1 MLVGGGWGGEVGG
14 VEDEELEGVGE
25 VGGGN
30 AGVGVGEVEG
40 EGELE
45 GAGPRG
51 EEVEGAGGGGRVLA
65 RLVER
70 VVEGG
75 DLVGAD
81 LAECKRERDLLE
93 LY

>member
-1 MLVGGGWGGEVGG
+1 VGGG
-14 VEDEELEGVGE
+14 EDEELEGVGE
-25 VGGGN
+25 VG
-30 AGVGVGEVEG
+30 GVGVGEVEG

-45 GAGPRG
+45 GAGPGG

-81 LAECKRERDLLE
+81 LAEWKREMGFWRFHCAKGR
-93 LY
+93 